1 MLLDDYDEFNLNYD
15 LDKIPK
21 YELPNPLILS
31 NGSKISSREQWENV
45 GRKELINLF
54 CHNLYGHIPG
64 KFTDIN
70 PSAA

>member
-31 NGSKISSREQWENV
+31 NGSKISSRELWENV
-45 GRKELINLF
+45 GR
-54 CHNLYGHIPG
+54 
-64 KFTDIN
+64 
-70 PSAA
+70 